1 MWIVKLALNRP
12 YTFIVAAILIL
23 ALGFTSIATTSTD
36 VFPNIDIPVITVIWT
51 YYGLPAKEMEQRI
64 TSFSEF
70 AMLTVNDVKAI
81 DSQTTSGAAII
92 KISFN
97 PQVHI
102 DAAMSQVGAA
112 VSSIRFRMPPSVNP
126 PWLLRFSASTVPI
139 LQLALSSDTLSESDM
154 RRHEKGRN
162 LSFRPYRSRI
172 GCGGQI

>member
-23 ALGFTSIATTSTD
+23 ILGFTSIATTSTD
-36 VFPNIDIPVITVIWT
+36 VFPNIDIPVITVIWA
-51 YYGLPAKEMEQRI
+51 YYGLPAKGMEQRI

-102 DAAMSQVGAA
+102 DAAAM
-112 VSSIRFRMPPSVNP
+112 
-126 PWLLRFSASTVPI
+126 
-139 LQLALSSDTLSESDM
+139 
-154 RRHEKGRN
+154 
-162 LSFRPYRSRI
+162 
-172 GCGGQI
+172 